1 MMPTRRRILIAL
13 LPLLLAVAAV
23 PSAAGPVAAL
33 KASSDQ
39 PIDLVYPEPAS
50 VREIYRSLGT
60 AFGIDVLFDP
70 RFKDR
75 KVSVVL
81 RRATLEKALATLA
94 RTAGHY
100 HRVLDERSLLVAE
113 DTPQNRRTYE
123 LQVAQTL
130 PLENLDV
137 ADAMTA
143 LRTLVGLK
151 HVVASER
158 LDALVVRDTADRVA
172 VAADLIKAFD
182 KPRSEV
188 AVEVELL
195 RVEPAALG
203 GLSRG
208 RGGDRGDGA
217 PLRLDGARLERLR
230 KAAGPRPVAHTQL
243 GVLDGERG
251 RLAFFDRVPV
261 PLGAATPTVYQEVG
275 IELEL
280 RPEVHPASGEVTLRL
295 ELGLSSRAPEGRDAG
310 GGPVFGSREVESSL
324 RVADGESVLLA
335 GLFRITGESPSYLT
349 SPFDDPAGARGD
361 LALVLTPRIVR
372 RSGFTEADLAPYLL
386 GTESHVARHDAAD

>member
-50 VREIYRSLGT
+50 VREIYRSLGN

-130 PLENLDV
+130 PLENVRV

-143 LRTLVGLK
+143 LRSLIGVK
-151 HVVASER
+151 HISANES
-158 LDALVVRDTADRVA
+158 LDALIVRDAAGVAA
-172 VAADLIKAFD
+172 VAADLVGRFD
-182 KPRSEV
+182 KPRGEV
-188 AVEVELL
+188 TVEIELL
-195 RVEPAALG
+195 RVEAGTLRSLRQG
-203 GLSRG
+203 GG
-208 RGGDRGDGA
+208 PA
-217 PLRLDGARLERLR
+217 PLRLDGPGLGRLR
-230 KAAGPRPVAHTQL
+230 KAAGLDVVAHTSL
-243 GVLDGERG
+243 GVLDGDRG
-251 RLAFFDRVPV
+251 RLALVDRVPIR
-261 PLGAATPTVYQEVG
+261 LGPGSTVYQEVG
-275 IELEL
+275 LELEL
-280 RPEVHPASGEVTLRL
+280 TPEVHPVSGEVTLCL
-295 ELGLSSRAPEGRDAG
+295 ELGLSSQSPGGRDPSE
-310 GGPVFGSREVESSL
+310 GPRFGAREMESSV
-324 RVADGESVLLA
+324 RVADGQSLLWA
-335 GLFRITGESPSYLT
+335 GLFRTGAGPRPYLVSPLDG
-349 SPFDDPAGARGD
+349 PEAGRAE

-372 RSGFTEADLAPYLL
+372 RSGFTDADLAPYRL
-386 GTESHVARHDAAD
+386 GTDAYVTRPDSGGG